1 MLCVAAA
8 LLCFASA
15 AAADVNVRIL
25 DKDPNSGVL
34 STEMRLQI
42 NRKNTTSKATWTW
55 QPAQSTDIISTDMP
69 GVDFFKQHVPS
80 TMTGGVFAE
89 VWAKGE
95 LKIYDSFANSADYQ
109 SLNVGPAPPTLVKP
123 RIFVSDNS
131 GNALLP
137 LGAAVSE
144 EVDPYS
150 GQVNVIYAYTDFCK
164 NKGVMLLEDTTG
176 KVIEIIC
183 STVGTNGGRRYIM
196 FPMPTDG
203 NLVFPLKFY
212 LVVYKNAS
220 VITASTGAGGT
231 IDPSGEYLAEADVD
245 TSYNITANEDSI
257 ISSVVVDGEPVTVT
271 DRVHMQYTFPAV
283 STDHTIAVSF
293 DKAAACSGAT
303 ARLAGVVEDE
313 DDASVA
319 ALKSSGYTTGGKDVT
334 LVSGDMTATG
344 TFAADRFVQ
353 GAVLDVDYTNAN
365 GEALLTLWPLSGA
378 FSETAEYHAVLLN
391 KNTNL
396 YEVLPAALDKT
407 TGTLSVR
414 VKPVGA
420 YFSTNT
426 VYIYEG
432 KATAT
437 SEWAARDTT
446 PVVPDTDNSVSGS
459 GCNAG
464 LAVLALLALV
474 PLLDRRKR

>member
-8 LLCFASA
+8 LLCLASA

-34 STEMRLQI
+34 STTMGF
-42 NRKNTTSKATWTW
+42 NVKTNGGVAKGTPWSWNSAS
-55 QPAQSTDIISTDMP
+55 STDILSVDMP
-69 GVDFFKQHVPS
+69 DVDFFKQHVPNG
-80 TMTGGVFAE
+80 MTGGVFVE

-95 LKIYDSFANSADYQ
+95 LKIYDSFVNSADYQ
-109 SLNVGPAPPTLVKP
+109 SLKPTSALASKP
-123 RIFVSDNS
+123 KIIVRDSK
-131 GNALLP
+131 NALLP
-137 LGAAVSE
+137 LGAAVRE
-144 EVDPYS
+144 KVDPNS
-150 GQVNVIYAYTDFCK
+150 GIVSVIYATYDFQ
-164 NKGVMLLEDTTG
+164 NNNGVMLLEDANG
-176 KVIEIIC
+176 KVIKIVC
-183 STVGTNGGRRYIM
+183 NSSGSDYIM
-196 FPMPTDG
+196 FKFPTDG
-203 NLVFPLKFY
+203 DLVFPLKFY

-220 VITASTGAGGT
+220 VITASAGAGGT

-271 DRVHMQYTFPAV
+271 DRVHMSYTFPAV

-407 TGTLSVR
+407 AGTLSVR

-474 PLLDRRKR
+474 PLLDRRKK